1 MSPHDA
7 AASFP
12 RPADRVP
19 EVPFNVAADPSTVA
33 ALRRVEVTRLCS
45 ISAFYVLL
53 SAFFLANKYGLPVT
67 PIPPVL
73 QLVPAPSG
81 TVAFQWATTLGR
93 QYQLQSATNLP
104 TASWA
109 NEGAPLNGTG
119 GVLTNTLP
127 VGRVPTKFF
136 RLLLL
141 GN

>member
-1 MSPHDA
+1 MDA
-7 AASFP
+7 
-12 RPADRVP
+12 V
-19 EVPFNVAADPSTVA
+19 N
-33 ALRRVEVTRLCS
+33 
-45 ISAFYVLL
+45 
-53 SAFFLANKYGLPVT
+53 FFLANKYGLPVT

-73 QLVPAPSG
+73 QSVPATSG
-81 TVAFQWATTLGR
+81 TMALQWAAILGR
-93 QYQLQSATNLP
+93 QYQIQSVTNLP

-109 NEGAPLNGTG
+109 REGAPLNGTG